1 MERIAAMEKALEL
14 IGQAIKALAEAPM
27 TEDGILDLP
36 QETMQSSMELMS
48 IADKLEEAIAEQK
61 SLKR

>member
-1 MERIAAMEKALEL
+1 MEKALEL

>member
-1 MERIAAMEKALEL
+1 
-14 IGQAIKALAEAPM
+14 LAEAPM

-48 IADKLEEAIAEQK
+48 IADKL
-61 SLKR
+61 